1 MQIQAFLWGLSQPE
15 EGLGN
20 YRGFPFRAGDQTSV
34 GALRPWEGTPK
45 SIGYGVPRIPE
56 ESHDAGLTLSP
67 YLHLSPSRV

>member
-34 GALRPWEGTPK
+34 GALRPWE
-45 SIGYGVPRIPE
+45 
-56 ESHDAGLTLSP
+56 ESRDAGLTLSP